1 MHAGAGH
8 LLYRTVAIGSSNK
21 RRGAK
26 DSHMNEM
33 HWAIIGIVGGLTLL
47 VVGGELLVRGASQ
60 LAATMRISP
69 LVIGLTVVAFGT
81 SSPELAVSVQSALV
95 GNADIALGNVVGSN
109 IFNILFI
116 LGVSAL
122 IVPLRVSAQLIR
134 LDVPVMVAAS
144 ILVLVLALDGRIGRI
159 DGVLLFGGLV
169 AYTYWCITRCRR
181 ESDEVQAEF
190 KQEIS
195 QSKTGL
201 AATVAQLGLI
211 AAGLI
216 LLGVGT
222 KGLVGG
228 AVTVATYL
236 QVSQLIIG
244 LTIVSVGTSLPE
256 VVTSIMAAWRGE
268 RDIAV
273 GNAVGSN
280 LFNVLGV
287 LGLSSIISPSG
298 IGVLSTALYFDIP
311 VMIAAAIACLPI
323 FFTGNVIA
331 RWEGGLFF
339 FYYLVYTTHLL
350 LEATGYESHRTLLE
364 VMVVFVIPLTI
375 LSLLIT
381 VYRTARRHA
390 SSAPDSS
397 SL

>member
-1 MHAGAGH
+1 
-8 LLYRTVAIGSSNK
+8 
-21 RRGAK
+21 
-26 DSHMNEM
+26 MNEM
-33 HWAIIGIVGGLTLL
+33 HWAILGIVGGLALL
-47 VVGGELLVRGASQ
+47 IVGGELLVRGASQ
-60 LAATMRISP
+60 LAATMRVSP

-81 SSPELAVSVQSALV
+81 SSPELAVSVQSTLG

-109 IFNILFI
+109 IFNVLFI

-122 IVPLRVSAQLIR
+122 IVPLQVSAQLLR

-144 ILVLVLALDGRIGRI
+144 ALVLVFALDGRIGRI
-159 DGVLLFGGLV
+159 DGVLLFGGLA
-169 AYTYWCITRCRR
+169 AYTYWCITRSRR

-190 KQEIS
+190 KREIS
-195 QSKTGL
+195 QPKTGR
-201 AATVAQLGLI
+201 AATVTQLGLI
-211 AAGLI
+211 ATGLI

-228 AVTVATYL
+228 AVTVATHL

-244 LTIVSVGTSLPE
+244 LTIVAAGTSLPE

-273 GNAVGSN
+273 GNVVGSN

-287 LGLSSIISPSG
+287 LGLSSIIAPDG
-298 IGVLSTALYFDIP
+298 IGVSSTALYFDIP
-311 VMIAAAIACLPI
+311 VMIAAAVACLPI

-339 FYYLVYTTHLL
+339 FYYLVYTMHLA
-350 LEATGYESHRTLLE
+350 LEAIGYESHRTLLE
-364 VMVVFVIPLTI
+364 VMVVFAIPLTI
-375 LSLLIT
+375 LTLLIT
-381 VYRTARRHA
+381 VYRTSRRF
-390 SSAPDSS
+390 
-397 SL
+397 

>member
-1 MHAGAGH
+1 
-8 LLYRTVAIGSSNK
+8 
-21 RRGAK
+21 
-26 DSHMNEM
+26 MNEM
-33 HWAIIGIVGGLTLL
+33 HWAILGMVGGLTLL
-47 VVGGELLVRGASQ
+47 IVGGELLVRGASQ

-81 SSPELAVSVQSALV
+81 SSPELAVSVQSALG

-116 LGVSAL
+116 LGLSAL

-144 ILVLVLALDGRIGRI
+144 ALVLIFALDGRIGRI

-169 AYTYWCITRCRR
+169 TYTYWCITRGRR

-190 KQEIS
+190 KREIS
-195 QSKTGL
+195 QPKAGL
-201 AATVAQLGLI
+201 AATVVQLGLI
-211 AAGLI
+211 GSGLI

-228 AVTVATYL
+228 AVTVAIHL

-273 GNAVGSN
+273 GNVVGSN

-298 IGVLSTALYFDIP
+298 IGVSSTALYFDIP
-311 VMIAAAIACLPI
+311 VMIAAAVACLPI

-350 LEATGYESHRTLLE
+350 LEAIRYESHRTVLE
-364 VMVVFVIPLTI
+364 GMVVFVIPLTI
-375 LSLLIT
+375 LTLLIT
-381 VYRTARRHA
+381 VYRTARRQA
-390 SSAPDSS
+390 PSAPDSS
-397 SL
+397 